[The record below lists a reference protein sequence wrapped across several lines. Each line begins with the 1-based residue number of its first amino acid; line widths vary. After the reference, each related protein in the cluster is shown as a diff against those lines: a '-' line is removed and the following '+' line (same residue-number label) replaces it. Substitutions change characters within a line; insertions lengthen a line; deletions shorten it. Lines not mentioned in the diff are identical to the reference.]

1 MRRAFTLIELLV
13 AIAIIA
19 LLIGILLPA
28 LGKARESA
36 RSAKCLGNL
45 RGIGQ
50 GVMLYYNESDLLP
63 GVLPIGDP
71 LQDQDEPELLVLLAP
86 FVGAPLPER
95 EDPADET
102 SPWLPAGPWVC
113 PGDREPRFVAAK
125 GRSLTVAQNHGASYE
140 YDLGANLLYIQA
152 FVRPDLDRKQLQ
164 RLITRAYERRHWPI
178 FSDAG
183 SFHGGTS
190 PRNALYFPDMSA
202 AENRPVPAEEYDLF
216 EKDMGED
223 KVWKGG

>member
-1 MRRAFTLIELLV
+1 MQRAFTLIELLV

-63 GVLPIGDP
+63 GTLDIFDPFGDQGTP
-71 LQDQDEPELLVLLAP
+71 DLLEVLAP
-86 FVGAPLPER
+86 YVEAPAPVR
-95 EDPADET
+95 ENPGDDA
-102 SPWLPAGPWVC
+102 SPWIAQAVWTC
-113 PGDREPRFVAAK
+113 PGDRTARPVPAT
-125 GRSLTVAQNHGASYE
+125 GRSVTYAEQYGSSYG
-140 YDLGANLLYIQA
+140 YDLGANLLYIERYI
-152 FVRPDLDRKQLQ
+152 RPDLDRAQIQ

-178 FSDAG
+178 ISDYRD
-183 SFHGGTS
+183 FHTGNP

-202 AENRPVPAEEYDLF
+202 AENRPVPAEDYELF
-216 EKDMGED
+216 EKDMGAD